1 MLHISLFPFSRCRR
15 CLVGVM
21 VDSFTTHVSG
31 RLYQLLRR
39 QGPTGITPSCSALP
53 VPVPGKPFPTT
64 AVISYFVGV

>member
-1 MLHISLFPFSRCRR
+1 MLHISLFPFSRYRR

-21 VDSFTTHVSG
+21 VDTFTTHVSG
-31 RLYQLLRR
+31 RLYQLLR

-53 VPVPGKPFPTT
+53 VSVRGKPFPTA